1 MLQFDQEKPIG
12 NLYKITTK
20 LGSGSFGEV
29 FKGINIET
37 NEIVAI
43 KWESQEAQMPQ
54 IKHEFSILSAI
65 QGNGIPKVYWFG
77 QWEDKTVMVMEL
89 LGYNLEQLFN
99 LVNRKF
105 ELKTMLML
113 IDQMLDIISLLHSKG
128 YLYRDIKPENFL
140 MGMNKTYNTIYII
153 DFGLSKK
160 YKDKKTGEHIPYKEN
175 KGLIGTARYVSVNTH
190 LGIEQSR
197 RDDMESLGYLWLYFL
212 KGSLPWQGLD
222 VNNREEKYE
231 LIKTIKQTI
240 SIEDL
245 CNGLPNEFL
254 KYFQHCRSLKFDEEP
269 DYKRFKMLFRDLFFK
284 LDFIWDYLF
293 NWIEQ
298 LQQEQIQSIIHK
310 KNSKNSLSSLKGGS
324 LNLKTDEEDEIQEKI
339 EFKIGGDSSTNLK
352 NVKPI
357 INIDKFISKPN
368 LFESIFK

>member
-12 NLYKITTK
+12 NQYKITSK

-29 FKGINIET
+29 FKGVNTET
-37 NEIVAI
+37 NEVVAI
-43 KWESQEAQMPQ
+43 KLESQEAQMPQ
-54 IKHEFSILSAI
+54 IKHEFQILSAI
-65 QGNGIPKVYWFG
+65 QGNGIPKVHWFG

-99 LVNRKF
+99 LVNRRF

-113 IDQMLDIISLLHSKG
+113 IDQMIDIISLLHSRG
-128 YLYRDIKPENFL
+128 YLYRDVKPENFL
-140 MGMNKTYNTIYII
+140 TGINKKYNTIYII

-160 YKDKKTGEHIPYKEN
+160 FKDKKTGEHIPYKEN
-175 KGLIGTARYVSVNTH
+175 KGLIGTARYVSLNTH

-197 RDDMESLGYLWLYFL
+197 RDDMESLGYLWLYCL

-222 VNNREEKYE
+222 ATNREEKYE

-245 CNGLPNEFL
+245 CHGLPKEFV
-254 KYFQHCRSLKFDEEP
+254 KYFQHCRQLKFDEEP

-284 LDFIWDYLF
+284 LDFIWDYQF
-293 NWIEQ
+293 DWIES
-298 LQQEQIQSIIHK
+298 LQQEQIQSIIHTK
-310 KNSKNSLSSLKGGS
+310 FSRNSLSSLKGGS
-324 LNLKTDEEDEIQEKI
+324 QILKTDEEDEVQEKI
-339 EFKIGGDSSTNLK
+339 EFKIGGDSQLNQKNIKPLINL
-352 NVKPI
+352 
-357 INIDKFISKPN
+357 DKLISKPN

>member
-29 FKGINIET
+29 FKGVNMET

-43 KWESQEAQMPQ
+43 KLESQEAQMPQ
-54 IKHEFSILSAI
+54 IKHEFQILSAI
-65 QGNGIPKVYWFG
+65 QGNGIPKVHWFG

-99 LVNRKF
+99 LVNRRF

-113 IDQMLDIISLLHSKG
+113 IDQMIDIISLLHSKG
-128 YLYRDIKPENFL
+128 YIYRDIKPENFL
-140 MGMNKTYNTIYII
+140 MGINKKYNTIYII

-160 YKDKKTGEHIPYKEN
+160 YKDKKTGEHILYKEN
-175 KGLIGTARYVSVNTH
+175 KGLVGTARYVSLNTH

-212 KGSLPWQGLD
+212 KGSLPWQGLN

-240 SIEDL
+240 SVEDL
-245 CNGLPNEFL
+245 CHGLPHEFV
-254 KYFQHCRSLKFDEEP
+254 KYFQHCRQLKFEEEP

-284 LDFIWDYLF
+284 LDFVWDYQF
-293 NWIEQ
+293 NWIDSLE
-298 LQQEQIQSIIHK
+298 QEQIQSIMHSR
-310 KNSKNSLSSLKGGS
+310 NSKNSLSSHKGES
-324 LNLKTDEEDEIQEKI
+324 YNLKTEEEDEIIEKI
-339 EFKIGGDSSTNLK
+339 EFKIGGDIQANQK

-357 INIDKFISKPN
+357 INIDKLISKPN

>member
-54 IKHEFSILSAI
+54 IKHEFSILSEI

-140 MGMNKTYNTIYII
+140 MGMNKKYNTIYII

-222 VNNREEKYE
+222 VKNREEKYE

-240 SIEDL
+240 TIEDL

-298 LQQEQIQSIIHK
+298 LQQEQIQSNIHT
-310 KNSKNSLSSLKGGS
+310 KNSKNSLSSLKEGS

-339 EFKIGGDSSTNLK
+339 QFKIGGDSSTNLK

-357 INIDKFISKPN
+357 INIDKLISKPN